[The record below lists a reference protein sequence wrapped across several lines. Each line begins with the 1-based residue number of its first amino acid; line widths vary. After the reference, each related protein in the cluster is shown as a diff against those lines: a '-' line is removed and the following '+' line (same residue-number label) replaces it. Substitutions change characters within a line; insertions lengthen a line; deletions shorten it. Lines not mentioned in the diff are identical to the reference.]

1 MNIGKIYISKK
12 LYSTII
18 LLMKTVIIESIIIG
32 IVTMILGKIISNI
45 LLGINKVD
53 KNKKLPVWNEPRV
66 IEISLFFTGVFIHLV
81 CEYVGLN
88 KWYCDKE
95 TRKCVRRIGLLG

>member
-1 MNIGKIYISKK
+1 MKI
-12 LYSTII
+12 
-18 LLMKTVIIESIIIG
+18 VIIESIIIG
-32 IVTMILGKIISNI
+32 VVTMILGKIISNI
-45 LLGINKVD
+45 LLGINKAD
-53 KNKKLPVWNEPRV
+53 KNKKLPVWHEPRI

-95 TRKCVRRIGLLG
+95 TKKCVRRIGLL

>member
-1 MNIGKIYISKK
+1 
-12 LYSTII
+12 
-18 LLMKTVIIESIIIG
+18 MKTVIIESIIIG
-32 IVTMILGKIISNI
+32 VVTMILGKIISNI

-53 KNKKLPVWNEPRV
+53 KNKKLPIWSEPKV

-95 TRKCVRRIGLLG
+95 TRKCVRRISLL

>member
-1 MNIGKIYISKK
+1 MEKFIYIKK
-12 LYSTII
+12 FYSIII

-45 LLGINKVD
+45 LLGINKID
-53 KNKKLPVWNEPRV
+53 KNKKLPAWNEPRV

-95 TRKCVRRIGLLG
+95 TRKCVRRIGLLNL